1 MGLCKTVWHIDFYAK
16 QAQYRQ
22 YRNSACRKTNPL
34 CLPHKKIPKPLK
46 GLGIR
51 NAGDGGRTHTVSPPT
66 DFESV
71 SSANSNTPAYVG
83 TLLVYQPHAKLSR
96 HPRRDFADKFSD
108 FFCQKALTNGF
119 HAAIIISVA

>member
-1 MGLCKTVWHIDFYAK
+1 MGELV
-16 QAQYRQ
+16 RQ
-22 YRNSACRKTNPL
+22 NQRKINPFCL
-34 CLPHKKIPKPLK
+34 SFGTKVADKMADKPKSCLPHKKIPKPLK

-108 FFCQKALTNGF
+108 FFVKR
-119 HAAIIISVA
+119 H